1 MTQITPAFL
10 DAFGD
15 AWNRHDTDAILAS
28 MTEDCVFQNSGGRG
42 PTGRCY
48 EGKAEVRKGIDK
60 IFSTLKNV
68 RWNNPTHFIAG
79 DRGVTEWAMTAD
91 TPDGRIEVQGCDVFT
106 FRDGKV
112 AVKNSY
118 LKQRTD

>member
-15 AWNRHDTDAILAS
+15 AWNRHDTDAILAA
-28 MTEDCVFQNSGGRG
+28 MTDDCLFQNSGGRG
-42 PTGRCY
+42 PRGRCY
-48 EGKAEVRKGIDK
+48 VGKAEVRKGIEK
-60 IFSTLKNV
+60 IFSGLENV
-68 RWNNPTHFIAG
+68 RWNNPKHFIAG
-79 DRGVTEWAMTAD
+79 DRGVTEWVMAAN
-91 TPDGRIEVQGCDVFT
+91 TPAGQLEVEGCDVFT